1 MPVSK
6 KVTLAVFLGGAFL
19 LFTLGLFL
27 IGDRRMMFER
37 SIELRTQYRQ
47 LSGLKVGSKV
57 LVSGMDAGE
66 VLGIDVPG
74 GPEGRF
80 EVRFRVLE
88 KFRPMLRSDSVA
100 TIQMDG
106 LVGNKV
112 LQIGAGTPQGRELQP
127 GDLIASREPV
137 EISELIKEAVET
149 VQYAR
154 GSVADVRE
162 AIDGAVDLFEELTR
176 NASEIVKEVGNDAKE
191 ISEAG
196 RQVSGD
202 VRDLVAGVKAG
213 RGSLGKLV
221 TDETL
226 YERIRGTVGE
236 AERAAG
242 NLREISDDAK
252 AVTSELRSAG
262 LAAKFDR
269 VVTNAAEAAEKGK
282 RLVEGLLP
290 ERKGES
296 GLSTDL
302 RQTIANANK
311 AMADFAENMEALKR
325 NWFFRGFFNQR
336 GFFDLDAVSVADY
349 QAGRFAPDRVP
360 QRRWL
365 HRSELFV
372 AGADGAE
379 ELSPDGRRKLDE
391 VAVELLRQARNNPLM
406 IEGYASA
413 GAAHEQLLTSL
424 ARAAIVRD
432 YLLRKYPFQ
441 RNYVGVMPMGAVA
454 SSDPSGAPW
463 DGVSVVL
470 YLPRE
475 AGRGR

>member
-19 LFTLGLFL
+19 LFSLGLFL

-74 GPEGRF
+74 GPDGRF

-88 KFRPMLRSDSVA
+88 KFRPVLRSDSVA

-112 LQIGAGTPQGRELQP
+112 LQVGAGTPQGRELEP

-137 EISELIKEAVET
+137 EISDLIKEAVET

-154 GSVADVRE
+154 GSVTEVRE
-162 AIDGAVDLFEELTR
+162 AIDGAVDMFEQLTR
-176 NASEIVKEVGNDAKE
+176 NASDIVEKVGKDAKE

-196 RQVSGD
+196 RQVTGD

-213 RGSLGKLV
+213 RGSLGKLI
-221 TDETL
+221 TDEAL
-226 YERIRGTVGE
+226 YERVRETAGE
-236 AERAAG
+236 TQRMAA

-252 AVTSELRSAG
+252 AITGELKSAD
-262 LAAKFDR
+262 LAVKFDR
-269 VVTNAAEAAEKGK
+269 VVSNAADFAEKGK

-290 ERKGES
+290 ERRGE
-296 GLSTDL
+296 GGFSTDL

-311 AMADFAENMEALKR
+311 AMSDFAENMEALKR

-365 HRSELFV
+365 HRSELFMT
-372 AGADGAE
+372 GADAAE

-391 VAVELLRQARNNPLM
+391 VAAELLRQARNNPLM

-413 GAAHEQLLTSL
+413 GAAHEQILASL
-424 ARAAIVRD
+424 ARAAAVRD
-432 YLLRKYPFQ
+432 YLLRRYPFQ

-454 SSDPSGAPW
+454 SSDPSGAAW

-475 AGRGR
+475 TGRGR

>member
-6 KVTLAVFLGGAFL
+6 KATLAVFLGGAFL
-19 LFTLGLFL
+19 LFSLGLFL

-66 VLGIDVPG
+66 VLAIDVPG

-88 KFRPMLRSDSVA
+88 KFRPILRSDSVA

-137 EISELIKEAVET
+137 EISDLIKEAVET

-162 AIDGAVDLFEELTR
+162 AIDGAVEMFEQLTK
-176 NASEIVKEVGNDAKE
+176 NASEIVHEVGKDAKE
-191 ISEAG
+191 ISDAG
-196 RQVSGD
+196 REITGD

-221 TDETL
+221 TDDAL

-236 AERAAG
+236 AERVAG

-252 AVTSELRSAG
+252 AITDELKSAG

-269 VVTNAAEAAEKGK
+269 AVSNAADAAEKGK

-290 ERKGES
+290 ERKGEG

-311 AMADFAENMEALKR
+311 AMSDFAENMEALKR

-360 QRRWL
+360 ERHWL
-365 HRSELFV
+365 HRSELFLTR
-372 AGADGAE
+372 ADGAE
-379 ELSPDGRRKLDE
+379 ELSPEGRKKLDE
-391 VAVELLRQARNNPLM
+391 VAVALLRQARNNPLM

-413 GAAHEQLLTSL
+413 GAAHEQILASL
-424 ARAAIVRD
+424 ARATAVRD
-432 YLLRKYPFQ
+432 YLLKTYPFQ

-475 AGRGR
+475 TGRGR